1 MPSFPCS
8 LFRNTPRSSVPYAEN
23 MNSVSAALSPAAR
36 QLFPLLDPT
45 VGRAVGAYLQF
56 QKNEGRPEHLRLT
69 GSLNDGDAT
78 TPDTVSLSIA
88 RDAEG
93 TVAVQG
99 SYAGA
104 PVDVRI
110 AKNVKAGFR
119 PKDNLI
125 WGQAGVTSE
134 KSEAEISGRVGEHP
148 VTGSVHTHRKE
159 IDIEMTPELEKRG
172 KSIYVLP
179 FALAVTPTFGG
190 APARVNGLP
199 GDAPT
204 NSRPLETTD
213 RTLIEGRVGETMV
226 AREQNWVT
234 TTWTVSTNLRDG
246 GSRIEMK
253 QVESASEREVV
264 QQPTGQTQANR
275 QLEVAAGRS
284 ASGQDRAYL
293 LDFAQGVVSAN
304 LTAGDHHLALQLTPA

>member
-8 LFRNTPRSSVPYAEN
+8 FFRNTPVNSVPYAEN
-23 MNSVSAALSPAAR
+23 MNTVSAALSPAAR

-56 QKNEGRPEHLRLT
+56 QKNEGKPEHLRLD
-69 GSLNDGDAT
+69 GNLDDGDPN
-78 TPDTVSLSIA
+78 TPDAVSLSIQ

-93 TVAVQG
+93 TVHVTG

-104 PVDVRI
+104 PVEVQI
-110 AKNVKAGFR
+110 AKDVQAAFR

-125 WGQAGVTSE
+125 WGQAGVSTE
-134 KSEAEISGRVGEHP
+134 KSQAQIQGQVGPYP
-148 VTGSVHTHRKE
+148 VAGYVHTYRKE
-159 IDIEMTPELEKRG
+159 VNIDMTPELEQSG

-213 RTLIEGRVGETMV
+213 RTSIEGRVGETRI

-234 TTWTVSTNLRDG
+234 TTWTVSTNVRDG

-253 QVESASEREVV
+253 QAESASEREIV
-264 QQPTGQTQANR
+264 QQPEGQTQTER
-275 QLEVAAGRS
+275 QLQVASGRS
-284 ASGQDRAYL
+284 ASGPDRAYV
-293 LDFAQGVVSAN
+293 LDFGKGVVSAD
-304 LTAGDHHLALQLTPA
+304 LSAEDHHLALTLTPA